1 MQAAQHHRSIWQRL
15 RNREVSLEEA
25 LKQLVDEKGNVH
37 LELLDREVS
46 QRFLREFPDRRLL
59 PAVVPLLLWRNCYYL
74 GSSVQFSSEALKK
87 LSQQTLTEI
96 KIIPISDSSYRAWIH
111 AHNLDQNRLHPAP
124 VVNPLTGELEKEH
137 IRE

>member
-1 MQAAQHHRSIWQRL
+1 MQATQHHRSIWQRL

-74 GSSVQFSSEALKK
+74 GSSVQLSPKLLK
-87 LSQQTLTEI
+87 
-96 KIIPISDSSYRAWIH
+96 
-111 AHNLDQNRLHPAP
+111 N
-124 VVNPLTGELEKEH
+124 
-137 IRE
+137 